1 MNKISQ
7 NTKGSSYG
15 WALNVAIVGA
25 LVYSRAAISSW
36 FTDVAMIR
44 GYWALISFV
53 AYPWFILLGALL
65 YSQNADD
72 SRRIRYAGIAAA
84 VLSVAYILSGCIP
97 LKDPHDFVNNDFT
110 SIPVCVILPIAY
122 LSIGAYYFAKKKDN
136 QFTWQNA
143 ITTVAAFVVY
153 LVCQYY
159 LYGWTTRHL
168 AFPLYVYAL
177 MKICSFVGM
186 TVVSIS
192 IVDACRCDFAMKPI
206 SLKWVRI
213 VLIVL
218 CAYIWLRYSAIGHWR
233 SNAAFS
239 IFRLV
244 NPLVC
249 GIIAICVAG
258 VKKYSRN

>member
-1 MNKISQ
+1 MSQ

-44 GYWALISFV
+44 GYWALVSFV

-72 SRRIRYAGIAAA
+72 SRIIRYAGIAAA
-84 VLSVAYILSGCIP
+84 VLSVAYILSGCIT

-110 SIPVCVILPIAY
+110 SIPACVLLPLAC
-122 LSIGAYYFAKKKDN
+122 LCIGGYYFAKKKDVP
-136 QFTWQNA
+136 FTWQNA
-143 ITTVAAFVVY
+143 ITAIVAFIVY

-159 LYGWTTRHL
+159 LYGWTTRFL
-168 AFPLYVYAL
+168 GLPLYVYAL
-177 MKICSFVGM
+177 LKICSFVGM
-186 TVVSIS
+186 TVVSLNV
-192 IVDACRCDFAMKPI
+192 VDACRSDFAMKLI
-206 SLKWVRI
+206 SVKWVRI

-218 CAYIWLRYSAIGHWR
+218 CAYVWLRYSATGFWR
-233 SNAAFS
+233 SNVVFS
-239 IFRLV
+239 LFRLV

-249 GIIAICVAG
+249 GIISIFVAG